1 MAAGDISDAMVV
13 NVRQRLGEWA
23 TSGLLNAEIFTA
35 LNQGQLDIANSL
47 PDGALDDLTKLAS
60 GNLTAS
66 RVAKPSDILRMR
78 LVLIG
83 GVEAKLRNVS
93 EFPISGASPTNVHY
107 TVWDD
112 AGTELI
118 VAAAGT
124 GALNGT
130 YGVVGLKN
138 DKLLYK
144 HSAAAYWI
152 WYALAGFWQLIDAA
166 AFNGHTLYYHS
177 TDADVLG
184 TWLVDVGAPAP
195 TVVRS
200 SAAVYIIVDLGDD
213 SSTAAYELRYIKEP
227 TTITTAIDPDF
238 GPTNRGLV
246 EDFAVVECLR
256 LRQRG
261 AEADRVEA
269 AYNTRLR
276 IIGSRY
282 KGEKPY
288 EGEPGDPK

>member
-1 MAAGDISDAMVV
+1 MAAGDISDTMVT

-23 TSGLLNAEIFTA
+23 TSGLLTAEIFTA

-47 PDGALDDLTKLAS
+47 PDGALDDLTNLAT

-78 LVLIG
+78 LVLIA
-83 GVEAKLRNVS
+83 GVKAKRRNVS
-93 EFPISGASPTNVHY
+93 EFPITGASAANVHY
-107 TVWDD
+107 SIWYGT
-112 AGTELI
+112 GTELT
-118 VAAAGT
+118 VSAAGT
-124 GALNGT
+124 GACDGT

-138 DKLLYK
+138 GKLLYK
-144 HSAAAYWI
+144 HSTADYWI
-152 WYALAGFWQLIDAA
+152 WYTLAGVWHLIDAPE
-166 AFNGHTLYYHS
+166 FNGHTVYYHS

-184 TWLVDVGAPAP
+184 TWLVDVGSPAP

-200 SAAVYIIVDLGDD
+200 SAAVYVIVDLGDAA
-213 SSTAAYELRYIKEP
+213 STAAYELWYIREP
-227 TTITTAIDPDF
+227 TTITTSIDPDF
-238 GPTNRGLV
+238 GSTNRGLV

-269 AYNTRLR
+269 AYHTRLR
-276 IIGSRY
+276 IISSRY
-282 KGEKPY
+282 TGEKPY